1 MAVSG
6 GEDHWK
12 REQERERETRV
23 LEGLCTRIPNSLH
36 FMKERLE
43 RLTVIQ
49 ELKSFL

>member
-12 REQERERETRV
+12 REQERERDQSIG
-23 LEGLCTRIPNSLH
+23 GLCTRIPNSLH